1 MSRTF
6 KLDRDPHNCGIL
18 YLKKKVTINPGLTIL
33 TGCNGSGKTTLMDY
47 YIKPQLDKEG
57 IPNIKYNNLHD
68 GGNNA
73 RQSALMSNRMDML
86 AILACSSEGE
96 QIHINL
102 GNVAGKIGRFIRS
115 HNTASE
121 VWFMFDA
128 IDSGLSID
136 YIIDVKENLF
146 NLIIETNPDK
156 DVYIIVAANSYEM
169 CRGEQCLDVRTGNYK
184 KFKTY
189 EAYRKFVLK
198 SKELK
203 EKRYEEMK

>member
-6 KLDRDPHNCGIL
+6 KLDREPYDNGIL
-18 YLKKKVTINPGLTIL
+18 YLKKKVTINPGITIL
-33 TGCNGSGKTTLMDY
+33 AGCNGSGKTTLMDY

-57 IPNIKYNNLHD
+57 IPNIKYNNLYD

-73 RQSALMSNRMDML
+73 RQSALNNHRMDML
-86 AILACSSEGE
+86 AMLACSSEGE

-102 GNVAGKIGRFIRS
+102 GNVAEKIGRFIRS
-115 HNTASE
+115 NEFASE

-169 CRGEQCLDVRTGNYK
+169 CRGEQCLDVHTGNYK
-184 KFKTY
+184 TFKTY

-198 SKELK
+198 SKEWK
-203 EKRYEEMK
+203 EKRYE